1 MRRHLLLR
9 PRSRLV
15 PHGDEARAAPGYDR
29 LVTLD
34 VLLATAAVLVAPALA
49 FLLALVLP
57 PRWIAAVGAA
67 LALGEWILA
76 YRQSVDRDDAREG
89 LSLVLF
95 TGLFAV
101 VLLVLWLL
109 GTGLAVAVRR
119 RRARPA

>member
-1 MRRHLLLR
+1 M
-9 PRSRLV
+9 
-15 PHGDEARAAPGYDR
+15 
-29 LVTLD
+29 TLD